1 METKKRLKK
10 KYEGK
15 EYIIII
21 KQNQEETEIICRR
34 DDKCSK
40 YTINLKTNYFYL
52 NPFEEIV
59 SEFENNKIEIKEQN
73 EGELILKI
81 RKTFSIKNV
90 IPPYLS
96 NPKKIMEKERYEI
109 ELFFLEEKKIYISVK
124 DKDNPD
130 KKYFFKLE
138 SKEAIKEVDEMLDNF
153 KELIIDGGKFELKK
167 ELDSA
172 TLNMEYTFANTL
184 KFERKAEQ
192 FIFEINEL
200 YEEIRKLEIELDKD
214 KQNENHRIE
223 KKIKEIEK
231 KKDKI
236 QNDSNALGKNIKIM
250 EINAETLIFP
260 KKRTKPEKE
269 NGVKMD
275 SYIIKKKKD
284 FDLIN
289 NRLNEAVGGEVEY
302 DLLYR
307 SSQERDLAR
316 IFKEK
321 CKYIRGT
328 LIIVKTEENEKGKKR
343 IFGGYTTQMW
353 DDSEKNYD
361 DDKAFCFSIDEAKI
375 YELREYCSAIG
386 CDRGSGPRFNWMFMI
401 GNKFMTTGENKGI
414 TYKDEVS
421 HYNGQTR
428 DYELT
433 GGDPYFEVYEMEVF
447 KITPK

>member
-109 ELFFLEEKKIYISVK
+109 ELYFLEEKKIYISVK

-138 SKEAIKEVDEMLDNF
+138 SKEAIKEVDKMIDNF

-172 TLNMEYTFANTL
+172 TLN
-184 KFERKAEQ
+184 
-192 FIFEINEL
+192 
-200 YEEIRKLEIELDKD
+200 
-214 KQNENHRIE
+214 
-223 KKIKEIEK
+223 KI
-231 KKDKI
+231 
-236 QNDSNALGKNIKIM
+236 L
-250 EINAETLIFP
+250 
-260 KKRTKPEKE
+260 
-269 NGVKMD
+269 
-275 SYIIKKKKD
+275 
-284 FDLIN
+284 
-289 NRLNEAVGGEVEY
+289 
-302 DLLYR
+302 
-307 SSQERDLAR
+307 
-316 IFKEK
+316 
-321 CKYIRGT
+321 
-328 LIIVKTEENEKGKKR
+328 
-343 IFGGYTTQMW
+343 
-353 DDSEKNYD
+353 
-361 DDKAFCFSIDEAKI
+361 
-375 YELREYCSAIG
+375 
-386 CDRGSGPRFNWMFMI
+386 
-401 GNKFMTTGENKGI
+401 
-414 TYKDEVS
+414 
-421 HYNGQTR
+421 
-428 DYELT
+428 
-433 GGDPYFEVYEMEVF
+433 
-447 KITPK
+447 